1 MYILL
6 ISLVCGLFVAML
18 FLNLYFRVK
27 VMKSYGVLVRNKVQF
42 EASHIFNREK
52 LEKEILPKYPA
63 HREVIETFVNHIHFS
78 IKMATVLTTLISAFA
93 AILMYYR

>member
-1 MYILL
+1 MYIFL
-6 ISLVCGLFVAML
+6 ISLVCGLFAAML
-18 FLNLYFRVK
+18 FVNLYFRMK

-42 EASHIFNREK
+42 DASHVFNREK

-63 HREVIETFVNHIHFS
+63 QRDDIENFVKHIHFS
-78 IKMATVLTTLISAFA
+78 IKMATVLTTLITAFG